1 MRDEHDPVA
10 ALEADLAALAAADAD
25 LERDAEAAER
35 TRIER
40 AAITLA
46 NRLRAA
52 RAPVRMIVI
61 GGATVGG
68 LVAEVGSDAVLLRPP
83 VSGRHEQHL
92 VRLDAVIEVGG
103 LDRGALAP
111 RGRLHP
117 RSTTAL
123 LRAWCRDRSAV
134 SVALV
139 DGSVR
144 TGVAGAAYADHLDLV
159 TSSGPVAVP
168 FVVMAVVSR

>member
-1 MRDEHDPVA
+1 MREERDPVA

-46 NRLRAA
+46 DRLRAA
-52 RAPVRMIVI
+52 RAPVRVSVV
-61 GGATVGG
+61 GAAAVGG
-68 LVAEVGSDAVLLRPP
+68 LVAEVGSDAVLLHPP

-92 VRLDAVIEVGG
+92 VRLEAVTEVDG

-117 RSTTAL
+117 RSTAAL
-123 LRAWCRDRSAV
+123 LRGWCRDRSAV

-144 TGVAGAAYADHLDLV
+144 TGVAGAAYADHLDLL
-159 TSSGPVAVP
+159 TPSGPVAVP
-168 FVVMAVVSR
+168 FTALAVVSR

>member
-1 MRDEHDPVA
+1 VREQQDPVA

-40 AAITLA
+40 AALTLGD
-46 NRLRAA
+46 RLRAA
-52 RAPVRMIVI
+52 QAPVRLAVL
-61 GGATVGG
+61 GGGSLLG
-68 LVAEVGSDAVLLRPP
+68 LVEEVGADAVLLRPP
-83 VSGRHEQHL
+83 VSGRHDQHL
-92 VRLDAVIEVGG
+92 VRLDAVTEVAG
-103 LDRGALAP
+103 LERGALAP
-111 RGRLHP
+111 RGRVRP

-123 LRAWCRDRSAV
+123 LRSWCRDRATV

-144 TGVAGAAYADHLDLV
+144 SGLAGAAYADHLDLL
-159 TSSGPVAVP
+159 TPSGAVALP
-168 FVVMAVVSR
+168 YRAIAVVSR

>member
-1 MRDEHDPVA
+1 VREELDPVA

-40 AAITLA
+40 SALTLA
-46 NRLRAA
+46 DRLRAA
-52 RAPVRMIVI
+52 HAPVRLAVL
-61 GGATVGG
+61 GGGSLLG
-68 LVAEVGSDAVLLRPP
+68 LVEEVGADAVVLRPP
-83 VSGRHEQHL
+83 VSGHHERHL
-92 VRLDAVIEVGG
+92 VRLDTVIEVGG
-103 LDRGALAP
+103 LERGALVP

-123 LRAWCRDRSAV
+123 LRAWCRDRATV

-144 TGVAGAAYADHLDLV
+144 TGVAGAAYADHLDLLAP
-159 TSSGPVAVP
+159 SGPVAVP
-168 FVVMAVVSR
+168 FGVLAVVSR

>member
-1 MRDEHDPVA
+1 VREEQDPVA

-40 AAITLA
+40 SALTLA
-46 NRLRAA
+46 DRLRAA
-52 RAPVRMIVI
+52 HAPVRLTVL
-61 GGATVGG
+61 GGGSLLG
-68 LVAEVGSDAVLLRPP
+68 LVEEVGADALVLRPP
-83 VSGRHEQHL
+83 VSGHHERHL

-103 LDRGALAP
+103 LERGALAP

-123 LRAWCRDRSAV
+123 LRGWCRDRAMV

-144 TGVAGAAYADHLDLV
+144 TGVAGAAYADHLDLLAP
-159 TSSGPVAVP
+159 SGPVAVP
-168 FVVMAVVSR
+168 FVVLAVVSR